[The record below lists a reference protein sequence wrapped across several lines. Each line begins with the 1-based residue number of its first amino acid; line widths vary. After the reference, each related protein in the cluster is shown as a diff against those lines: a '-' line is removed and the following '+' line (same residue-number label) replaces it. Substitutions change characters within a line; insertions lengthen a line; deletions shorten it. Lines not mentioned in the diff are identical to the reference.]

1 MAEKPPGAAPA
12 AAPAKPMLQ
21 RPPGYREPAA
31 VNGGTG
37 PRPPMVARK
46 PSQLPPTLRH
56 PGKPPTRR
64 RRRRSFCCR
73 ACFWVTIIILSLIV
87 LLAVAG
93 LLAYLWFQ
101 PRLPSYRIES
111 LRASRFNVSS
121 RSDGSSYLD
130 ATAAVDVQA
139 ANHNGKMG
147 LSYADLEAWVSVA
160 DDDGD
165 LTIGSSSAPGFVQG
179 KRNSTVTRFSASE
192 KGMMVDE
199 AVGRRMA
206 VRFKSKEL
214 RFGVELRTKVGL
226 RVGGKSTGRV
236 PIRVVCDAV
245 SLKQGGAGAGAG
257 GHGGALPKC
266 SIYLFRW
273 IKLH

>member
-1 MAEKPPGAAPA
+1 
-12 AAPAKPMLQ
+12 
-21 RPPGYREPAA
+21 
-31 VNGGTG
+31 
-37 PRPPMVARK
+37 
-46 PSQLPPTLRH
+46 
-56 PGKPPTRR
+56 
-64 RRRRSFCCR
+64 
-73 ACFWVTIIILSLIV
+73 
-87 LLAVAG
+87 
-93 LLAYLWFQ
+93 
-101 PRLPSYRIES
+101 
-111 LRASRFNVSS
+111 
-121 RSDGSSYLD
+121 
-130 ATAAVDVQA
+130 
-139 ANHNGKMG
+139 MG

-165 LTIGSSSAPGFVQG
+165 VTIGSSSASGFVQG

-214 RFGVELRTKVGL
+214 RFGVEFRTKVGL
-226 RVGGKSTGRV
+226 RVAGKSTGRV

-245 SLKQGGAGAGAG
+245 SLKQGGGGG